1 MEKPVLHS
9 VRVIYGDTDKMGIVY
24 YANYLRF
31 FEGARAT
38 WLRERG
44 RSYAEIEAGGLA
56 LPVAEAHASYRAP
69 ARYDEELLV
78 EVGVAEVKNA
88 SFRFVYRVL
97 RGETLLCEGYTIHA
111 CTDLAG
117 RPRRMPDEFRQ
128 MLTS

>member
-1 MEKPVLHS
+1 MGKPVLHR

-44 RSYAEIEAGGLA
+44 RSYAEIEEGGLA

-69 ARYDEELLV
+69 ARYDEELVVEV
-78 EVGVAEVKNA
+78 EVGEVRNA
-88 SFRFVYRVL
+88 SFRFVYRV
-97 RGETLLCEGYTIHA
+97 RRDKTLLCEGYTVHA
-111 CTDLAG
+111 CTDLSG

-128 MLTS
+128 MLAG